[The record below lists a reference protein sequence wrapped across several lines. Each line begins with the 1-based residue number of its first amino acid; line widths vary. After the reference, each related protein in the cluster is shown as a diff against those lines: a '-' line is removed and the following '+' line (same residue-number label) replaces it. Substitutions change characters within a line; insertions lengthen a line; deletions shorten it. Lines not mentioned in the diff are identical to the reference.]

1 MVTTPIIT
9 FIGDANEPDVYVD
22 VTDLPDPFTM
32 NIPVGIS
39 NTHPSA
45 TLYFKCEITSP
56 PGDYSD
62 TDTNLGSIAN
72 GASSIFT
79 FQPVRALPAL
89 TAGEYNE
96 TLTFR
101 VTAYTD
107 AGYSSEYA
115 HQDLS
120 VTIHHFN
127 HIDGSWTIIYHDTF
141 DAGSTDGWGG
151 INCGLTGPTQPFYSS
166 PHAFLCAYCQPPN
179 GGRSWSGYKNFTV
192 GNYTRARMVIHY
204 YTNQAPGY
212 LQQTD
217 ILVDGVGKKQL
228 NVMMPQ
234 SQWVRLA
241 WNMFLNKTGTVYV
254 TSWAYNGVVCIDEVW
269 VIAK

>member
-39 NTHPSA
+39 NTHTA
-45 TLYFKCEITSP
+45 TLYFNCSIQSP
-56 PGDYSD
+56 PGDYSVSS
-62 TDTNLGSIAN
+62 TNLGALAAGVSGVLPFISERA
-72 GASSIFT
+72 
-79 FQPVRALPAL
+79 QPSL
-89 TAGEYNE
+89 TAGEYDE

-115 HQDLS
+115 HRDLS

-127 HIDGSWTIIYHDTF
+127 HTDGSWAILYHDTF
-141 DAGSTDGWGG
+141 DAGGTDGWGG
-151 INCGLTGPTQPFYSS
+151 INCGLSPSYIAQFYSS
-166 PHAFLCAYCQPPN
+166 PHSYLSACWQGSL
-179 GGRSWSGYKNFTV
+179 RTWSALKEFTV
-192 GNYTRARMVIHY
+192 GNYSKARMVLHY
-204 YTNQAPGY
+204 YTNQSPLETQA
-212 LQQTD
+212 TD
-217 ILVDGVGKKQL
+217 ILVDGVCKKQL

-234 SQWVRLA
+234 NQWVRLA
-241 WNMFLNKTGTVYV
+241 WNMFKNKTGTVYV
-254 TSWAYNGVVCIDEVW
+254 TNQSYAGFVLIDEVW